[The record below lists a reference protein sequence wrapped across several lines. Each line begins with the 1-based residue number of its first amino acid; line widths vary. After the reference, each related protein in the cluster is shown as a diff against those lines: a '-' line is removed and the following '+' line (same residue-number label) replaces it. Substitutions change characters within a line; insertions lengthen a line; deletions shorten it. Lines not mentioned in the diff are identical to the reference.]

1 MIDTSSRFTPFVG
14 TDRSGSVAHALGFTG
29 LGVAYSRLAARTML
43 DALDGVPVPGFLGDR
58 PVPFPPE
65 PVRYLGV
72 QATRAA
78 LAREDR
84 TGRRGPWL
92 KALDRLGV
100 GFNS

>member
-1 MIDTSSRFTPFVG
+1 
-14 TDRSGSVAHALGFTG
+14 
-29 LGVAYSRLAARTML
+29 ML
-43 DALDGVPVPGFLGDR
+43 DALEGQPVPAFLGER

-72 QATRAA
+72 QVTRAA

-92 KALDRLGV
+92 RTLDRFGV